1 MLTRFFINRELKT
14 RIRIKSRLEMDM
26 DKGAKIVNEIV
37 NKLPDTVFILKD
49 EQLKLFGFIENGVVT
64 KVGDEYLVDVNGYS
78 FNCDVF
84 INNLS
89 EYDKKVLAIYLSKND
104 SIPAHVMGLD
114 GYSFFNNGINGKKT
128 LIETKATVTF
138 QLDLYLKTV
147 KNLKGQTFTRKIY

>member
-14 RIRIKSRLEMDM
+14 GIRLKSRLEMDM
-26 DKGAKIVNEIV
+26 DKGAELVNEIV

-49 EQLKLFGFIENGVVT
+49 EHLKLFGFIENGVVT

-114 GYSFFNNGINGKKT
+114 VYSFFNNGINGKKT

-147 KNLKGQTFTRKIY
+147 KNLKGKTVTRKIY